1 MLESTVFIVDDDE
14 ASRAS
19 LKWLVESIGLKAK
32 SFATTD
38 GFLAAYDTDVP
49 GCVVL
54 DVRMPDMSGIQLQEL
69 LAQQGVEIPIVFVTG
84 FADVS
89 TAVRALKNG
98 AIDFIE
104 KPYSNQQILDAIQ
117 ESIRR
122 DTRAREIAVERA
134 SVMSRVAQLTKRE
147 RQVLEMVIEGKSN
160 KEIARELRLSPKTV
174 ENHRGKMMDK
184 MQAKNLASLF
194 RMTLPQGE
202 HDERVLTK

>member
-1 MLESTVFIVDDDE
+1 MLEPTVFIVDDDE

-38 GFLAAYDTDVP
+38 GFLAAYDQDMP

-69 LAQQGVEIPIVFVTG
+69 LARRGVEIPIVFVTG

-89 TAVRALKNG
+89 TAVRALKKG

-122 DTRAREIAVERA
+122 DTRNREMAVERA
-134 SVMSRVAQLTKRE
+134 TVMSRVAQLTKRE
-147 RQVLEMVIEGKSN
+147 RQVLGMVIEGKSN

-194 RMTLPQGE
+194 RMALPPSE
-202 HDERVLTK
+202 HDERVSTK